1 MPVRGFTIRRGFA
14 ATLVRSFARCARAW
28 AEDRSHMCGC
38 RSGIPAVMA
47 CTRTLRSGSSS
58 GVLTWCRP
66 VVTGSSTSN
75 SLGIFQSVP
84 GVTRSTRA
92 GHRRDNPLSAMFR
105 VDNLLLWPKLKMG
118 TSQKDS
124 AFSGGLRRLTND
136 RALSV
141 RVASSAVTRLQEG
154 GYEPANLAAF
164 GDATDGFAGIV
175 EPVVAL
181 PETGVDFSALGSPPA
196 AAG

>member
-1 MPVRGFTIRRGFA
+1 
-14 ATLVRSFARCARAW
+14 
-28 AEDRSHMCGC
+28 
-38 RSGIPAVMA
+38 
-47 CTRTLRSGSSS
+47 
-58 GVLTWCRP
+58 
-66 VVTGSSTSN
+66 
-75 SLGIFQSVP
+75 
-84 GVTRSTRA
+84 
-92 GHRRDNPLSAMFR
+92 MFR

-164 GDATDGFAGIV
+164 ASDTNGFANIV
-175 EPVVAL
+175 EPVVSL
-181 PETGVDFSALGSPPA
+181 PEHGVDLTPLGSPSS
-196 AAG
+196 AAGPVD